1 MSLLVNKQDGFLAN
15 SLWRETAHRLCVGP
29 TLPRRTEG
37 WTAAALLGHD
47 AGQQLRQA
55 ADDQG
60 NAVRFPL

>member
-29 TLPRRTEG
+29 TLPRRAEG
-37 WTAAALLGHD
+37 WTAALLGHD

-55 ADDQG
+55 AEDQG
-60 NAVRFPL
+60 DTVLFPL